1 MSTSCSQE
9 TTCLGR
15 VWGLFNPLSWCK
27 ILPGKGTCQ
36 IPKGASPRTYMKQVG
51 LSSTELD
58 SQGCCTGP
66 SESPDSGLNDISPS
80 R

>member
-27 ILPGKGTCQ
+27 IPPGKGTYQ

-51 LSSTELD
+51 PEQHRAGLSGMLYWAIRALIQD
-58 SQGCCTGP
+58 
-66 SESPDSGLNDISPS
+66 
-80 R
+80 